1 MMKRPFLDDWI
12 ARCCGLEVLSE
23 ESLRRYQLNKIN
35 EVLRYTERNS
45 LLYRKRLAGVFER
58 HGEAIRAGM
67 WPASPDGVT
76 QLPFTTARDLEDG
89 WKRFVCVPLDAI
101 ARMGARRVVYVSCNP
116 DTLARDVRYMRKLGY
131 AGKEAWGVDLF
142 PFTRHVETVVLM
154 SRVKG

>member
-12 ARCCGLEVLSE
+12 TRCCGLEVLNE
-23 ESLRRYQLNKIN
+23 ESLRRHQLNKIN

-67 WPASPDGVT
+67 WPASPDDVT

-101 ARMGARRVVYVSCNP
+101 ARMAVSYTHL
-116 DTLARDVRYMRKLGY
+116 TLPTIA
-131 AGKEAWGVDLF
+131 
-142 PFTRHVETVVLM
+142 
-154 SRVKG
+154 

>member
-67 WPASPDGVT
+67 WPASPDDVT

-101 ARMGARRVVYVSCNP
+101 ARMV
-116 DTLARDVRYMRKLGY
+116 TLSTRNKL
-131 AGKEAWGVDLF
+131 LF
-142 PFTRHVETVVLM
+142 F
-154 SRVKG
+154 

>member
-12 ARCCGLEVLSE
+12 TRCCGLEVLNE

-67 WPASPDGVT
+67 WPPT
-76 QLPFTTARDLEDG
+76 
-89 WKRFVCVPLDAI
+89 
-101 ARMGARRVVYVSCNP
+101 M
-116 DTLARDVRYMRKLGY
+116 
-131 AGKEAWGVDLF
+131 
-142 PFTRHVETVVLM
+142 
-154 SRVKG
+154 